1 MNETIL
7 IAVICAI
14 IGFASGFMICF
25 YTIKRNCDGCWAIYK
40 ADLSK
45 HKYVEKACLILTNYL
60 YKNNPNEN
68 DNLEDALGYLG
79 QYLDD

>member
-7 IAVICAI
+7 IAAICAI

-40 ADLSK
+40 SDLSK
-45 HKYVEKACLILTNYL
+45 HKYVENAYMILTNHL

-68 DNLEDALGYLG
+68 DNLEDALGFLG